1 MTHVMARRIAFVS
14 AVCGLVLVGTAGQA
28 GAQPA
33 AGSGSRWTIEVF
45 GGVAAGSE
53 GTSGSV
59 APARPAG
66 APFTTEAGRP
76 SRQVPSWFFGD
87 GALLLNQVIEQFE
100 GISGASL
107 PRMVSLDAALGRS
120 AATRAG
126 GAAFGVRLGRAIG
139 DRLAVDVSVERSL
152 TSLGFTDEVSAALDA
167 SSDAFEAAFNGLL
180 ATAPVTMLA
189 VNSQVKRD
197 DRSSSQTRI
206 DASVRWTVARRG
218 RLEAYLRGGGGVVL
232 NSGDAPRAVING
244 NYSFRLFGFFAM
256 QETDRVV
263 IELTQPKSAA
273 MGAVGAG
280 FTYDLS
286 ASTGVRVDAR
296 LSLSRNATTV
306 MVSGSPSITTQASGD
321 VLPSATTPGI
331 QFSSRAGVLSS
342 LSAPATTWTTFSGSG
357 LSRHVAVSIGLF
369 RRF

>member
-1 MTHVMARRIAFVS
+1 
-14 AVCGLVLVGTAGQA
+14 
-28 GAQPA
+28 
-33 AGSGSRWTIEVF
+33 
-45 GGVAAGSE
+45 
-53 GTSGSV
+53 
-59 APARPAG
+59 
-66 APFTTEAGRP
+66 
-76 SRQVPSWFFGD
+76 
-87 GALLLNQVIEQFE
+87 
-100 GISGASL
+100 
-107 PRMVSLDAALGRS
+107 
-120 AATRAG
+120 
-126 GAAFGVRLGRAIG
+126 
-139 DRLAVDVSVERSL
+139 
-152 TSLGFTDEVSAALDA
+152 
-167 SSDAFEAAFNGLL
+167 
-180 ATAPVTMLA
+180 MLA
-189 VNSQVKRD
+189 VNSQVTRD